1 MDVKSTWIPT
11 WHQMDHAWTSFIK
24 HLLDVG
30 LTQNRKTMALRML
43 TTVDL
48 FYIIMCKDP
57 LNKNSLK

>member
-1 MDVKSTWIPT
+1 
-11 WHQMDHAWTSFIK
+11 MDHAWTSFIK

-30 LTQNRKTMALRML
+30 LTQNRKTMTLRML

-48 FYIIMCKDP
+48 FYIIMYKDP